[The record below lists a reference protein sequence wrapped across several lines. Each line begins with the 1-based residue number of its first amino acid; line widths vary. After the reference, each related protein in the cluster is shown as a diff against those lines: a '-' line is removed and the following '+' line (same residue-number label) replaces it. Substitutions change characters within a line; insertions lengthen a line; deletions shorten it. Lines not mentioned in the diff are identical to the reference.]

1 MGVRDSGSVQQ
12 REEIE
17 SRADLRRQI
26 RHQVAVGELEASL
39 TSLTWSLV
47 QMTVYRETS
56 LASIALAMAR
66 PRPPERGVSVLG
78 TTRGERWLK
87 RMSSELTL
95 LHHVR

>member
-1 MGVRDSGSVQQ
+1 MGVRDSGSVPQ
-12 REEIE
+12 RGEIG
-17 SRADLRRQI
+17 SRAGLRRQI
-26 RHQVAVGELEASL
+26 RHQVAVSELEASL
-39 TSLTWSLV
+39 TSLIWSLA

-56 LASIALAMAR
+56 LASVALVTAR

-87 RMSSELTL
+87 RMSSESTL